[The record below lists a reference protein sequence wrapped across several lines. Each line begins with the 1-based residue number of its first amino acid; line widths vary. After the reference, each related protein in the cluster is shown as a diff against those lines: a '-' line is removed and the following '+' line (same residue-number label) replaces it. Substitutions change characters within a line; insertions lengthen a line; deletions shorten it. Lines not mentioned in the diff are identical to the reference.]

1 MEAASEG
8 VYCKKYDGDR
18 PGGVKKNYLYAAFI
32 CSEDN
37 HVTIVASSNF
47 LIKVP
52 QFTSSPSKSHPYFI
66 LGVELPVGT
75 INTPPL
81 SSSFFYFS

>member
-1 MEAASEG
+1 MEAVSES
-8 VYCKKYDGDR
+8 VYCKKYNRDG
-18 PGGVKKNYLYAAFI
+18 KKPNYLYTAFI

-52 QFTSSPSKSHPYFI
+52 QFASSPSKSHPYFI
-66 LGVELPVGT
+66 LGVELPVGA
-75 INTPPL
+75 INTTPP
-81 SSSFFYFS
+81 FFFFFLF